1 MRLEDIHGSGVFSS
15 ERRRVPGTVSDLMTS
30 QRPRAYTGSSDH
42 HRGRHRENQSWWI
55 FKQDISG
62 KVHKRHV
69 SNLAKF
75 DVIRLY
81 LRQQFPK
88 HHIADFQEGT
98 SRAQVFRVDGP
109 HGHPLHYAVIG
120 LDFLRDQTAEDLQ
133 QVLALSGLGD
143 KLKEAGSS
151 PVMVSKTGF
160 STEGSIAIA

>member
-1 MRLEDIHGSGVFSS
+1 M
-15 ERRRVPGTVSDLMTS
+15 
-30 QRPRAYTGSSDH
+30 
-42 HRGRHRENQSWWI
+42 
-55 FKQDISG
+55 
-62 KVHKRHV
+62 

-120 LDFLRDQTAEDLQ
+120 FDFLLDQTTEGLQ
-133 QVLALSGLGD
+133 EVLVTSGLGD
-143 KLKEAGSS
+143 QMKDAGASH
-151 PVMVSKTGF
+151 VMVSKTGF
-160 STEGSIAIA
+160 RLKAVLP

>member
-1 MRLEDIHGSGVFSS
+1 MPR
-15 ERRRVPGTVSDLMTS
+15 TVSDLMTS
-30 QRPRAYTGSSDH
+30 QRLRAYTGSPDH
-42 HRGRHRENQSWWI
+42 RRGRHRENQSWWL
-55 FKQDISG
+55 FEQKISG

-88 HHIADFQEGT
+88 HYITDFQEGT

-120 LDFLRDQTAEDLQ
+120 LDFLLDQTTEGLQ
-133 QVLALSGLGD
+133 DVLVSSGLGD
-143 KLKEAGSS
+143 KLKDAGAS

-160 STEGSIAIA
+160 RLKAVLP